1 MEEDERRETVLVSQ
15 ADPHVGAQMSQ
26 TNAHIFAFRHTSLPL
41 DHHVLFDKGRFKLQ
55 NCPTEAGLLV
65 MALATSPTE
74 YPRCRV
80 IFSKEEEKAQVK
92 HVWPLWDSSAVVNV
106 SVTQI
111 SYTLNQ
117 PILGLAQM

>member
-1 MEEDERRETVLVSQ
+1 
-15 ADPHVGAQMSQ
+15 MSQ

-55 NCPTEAGLLV
+55 NRPTEAGLLV
-65 MALATSPTE
+65 VALATSPTE
-74 YPRCRV
+74 WSRCRV

-106 SVTQI
+106 LVTQI

-117 PILGLAQM
+117 PILELEQM